1 MNEQATGFFPI
12 RTVSD
17 ITGVNSITLR
27 AWERR
32 YGLIKPHRT
41 AKGHRLYT
49 QEDIELIQQILELID
64 EGIPISRVR
73 MVVQQTQATNTT
85 DEVDIW
91 ETHINAIIQAISE
104 FNELGI
110 ERIYNEVLSIYPV
123 DVVTRQLILP
133 LLRVLGER
141 WAAQKGS
148 IAEEHFFGVFLRN
161 KLGARFHHRQ
171 QHNSGPKLVAACL
184 PNEQHEIGLLLFALA
199 AHERGFQIILLGG
212 NMPIEELPTVAKK
225 TRADAVVLSGSMP
238 INDKETFSKIQQLVT
253 DTGLPVFVGG
263 RAASTYKSE
272 LLRIKAIPAGDE
284 LVDGL
289 KLIRNTLIKFQQQS

>member
-17 ITGVNSITLR
+17 ITGVNSVTLR

-73 MVVQQTQATNTT
+73 AVVQQTKASATIT
-85 DEVDIW
+85 DDETDIW
-91 ETHINAIIQAISE
+91 QPHINAVIQAISE
-104 FNELGI
+104 FNEIAI
-110 ERIYNEVLSIYPV
+110 ERIYNETLSLYPV
-123 DVVTRQLILP
+123 DVVTRMMIVP
-133 LLRVLGER
+133 LLKTLGDR
-141 WAAQKGS
+141 WAAKQGS
-148 IAEEHFFGVFLRN
+148 VAEEHFFGVYLRN

-171 QHNSGPKLVAACL
+171 HYNTGPKLVAACL

-199 AHERGFQIILLGG
+199 AHERGFQIVLLGG
-212 NMPIEELPTVAKK
+212 NMPIEELATVVKK

-238 INDKETFSKIQQLVT
+238 INDPHIFSTIQQLVS
-253 DTGLPVFVGG
+253 DIDGPVFIGG
-263 RAASTYKSE
+263 RAATLYQNE
-272 LLRIKAIPAGDE
+272 LTRIHAIPAGDD

-289 KLIRNTLIKFQQQS
+289 KLIRNNLLNNQ

>member
-1 MNEQATGFFPI
+1 MSDQATGFFPI

-17 ITGVNSITLR
+17 ITGVNSVTLR

-73 MVVQQTQATNTT
+73 AVVQQTQATEISTT

-91 ETHINAIIQAISE
+91 QTHIASIIHAISE

-110 ERIYNEVLSIYPV
+110 ERIYNEVLSLYPV
-123 DVVTRQLILP
+123 DVVTRQLIMP
-133 LLRVLGER
+133 LLKVLGDR
-141 WAAQKGS
+141 WASQQGS
-148 IAEEHFFGVFLRN
+148 VAEEHFFGVFLRN

-212 NMPIEELPTVAKK
+212 NMPIEELPTVVKK

-238 INDKETFSKIQQLVT
+238 MDDKQIFFKIQQLVA

-263 RAASTYKSE
+263 RAATTYKNE

-289 KLIRNTLIKFQQQS
+289 KLIRNTLIKFQ

>member
-1 MNEQATGFFPI
+1 MSDPATGLFPI

-49 QEDIELIQQILELID
+49 QDDIELIQQILELID

-73 MVVQQTQATNTT
+73 AVVQQTKATATGTT
-85 DEVDIW
+85 DEVDFW
-91 ETHINAIIQAISE
+91 QSHIQAIIRAIAE

-110 ERIYNEVLSIYPV
+110 ERIYNEVLSLYPV
-123 DVVTRQLILP
+123 DVVTRQLIMP
-133 LLRVLGER
+133 LLKLLGDR
-141 WAAQKGS
+141 WASQQGS
-148 IAEEHFFGVFLRN
+148 VAEEHFFGVFLRN

-171 QHNSGPKLVAACL
+171 QHNSGPKLIAACL

-212 NMPIEELPTVAKK
+212 NMPIEELPTVVKK

-238 INDKETFSKIQQLVT
+238 IDDQQIFSKIQQLVA

-263 RAASTYKSE
+263 RAATAYKDE

-289 KLIRNTLIKFQQQS
+289 KLIRHTLIKFQ

>member
-1 MNEQATGFFPI
+1 MSENATGFFPI

-17 ITGVNSITLR
+17 ITGVNSVTLR

-73 MVVQQTQATNTT
+73 AVVQQTKTAATSHVDET
-85 DEVDIW
+85 DNW
-91 ETHINAIIQAISE
+91 QPHINAIIQAISE
-104 FNELGI
+104 FNEIAI
-110 ERIYNEVLSIYPV
+110 ERVYNEVLSIYPV
-123 DVVTRQLILP
+123 DVVTRKLIVP
-133 LLRVLGER
+133 LLKTLGDR
-141 WAAQKGS
+141 WESKQGS
-148 IAEEHFFGVFLRN
+148 VAEEHFFGVYLRN

-171 QHNSGPKLVAACL
+171 HHNTGPKLVAACL
-184 PNEQHEIGLLLFALA
+184 PDEQHEIGLLLFALA
-199 AHERGFQIILLGG
+199 AHERGFQIVLLGG
-212 NMPIEELPTVAKK
+212 NMPIEDLSTVVKK

-238 INDKETFSKIQQLVT
+238 INDPGIFSNIEKLGSEI
-253 DTGLPVFVGG
+253 DGPVFIGG
-263 RAASTYKSE
+263 RAATIYHDE
-272 LLRIKAIPAGDE
+272 LVRIHAIPAGDD

-289 KLIRNTLIKFQQQS
+289 KLIRNTLLKNL